1 MTQRR
6 QADGFTLVELL
17 LSVAILTIIVS
28 SISTAL
34 IVFLKNGSEA
44 LARDDHSGGVEL
56 VGSYV
61 DRDVASA
68 ATTSTSTKGGSDGC
82 SSGTTTNLLELTWNE
97 YTASS
102 TNPSPAPQT
111 TAYRAVYRLIS
122 DPDSDLVGALEL
134 RRSSCQGAVLSD
146 TTILLRGLSTA
157 TRSTASVSSVSSSI
171 CPSTQQLTLN
181 LAAYGM
187 DTTTPYTF
195 TTCLKTRITP

>member
-1 MTQRR
+1 MRSPQNE
-6 QADGFTLVELL
+6 QGFTLVELL
-17 LSVAILTIIVS
+17 LSMAILLIVLS

-56 VGSYV
+56 VGSYL

-68 ATTSTSTKGGSDGC
+68 ATTSTSMTSGSDGC
-82 SSGTTTNLLELTWNE
+82 SATAPLTANLLELTWTE

-102 TNPSPAPQT
+102 SNPSPSPQAS
-111 TAYRAVYRLIS
+111 AYRAVYRLVT
-122 DPDSDLVGALEL
+122 DPDGGLQL
-134 RRSSCQGAVLSD
+134 RRSSCLGTTLSD
-146 TTILLRGLSTA
+146 STVLLRGLASSALATAAVATVASSTCA
-157 TRSTASVSSVSSSI
+157 
-171 CPSTQQLTLN
+171 STQQLTMT
-181 LAAYGM
+181 LAAYSA